1 MVGDLAGTKGWKKV
15 GLAVVV
21 VNGIMT
27 PMSRMALGL
36 HAADQVVNGVL
47 NSLAAVVLYRFLLQ
61 KQRYKLMKNSLSG
74 KHFIATTIALALS
87 LAIPILLYE
96 VNTRYRQF
104 DQSYIDRFMQTC
116 RKTTTYFSI

>member
-1 MVGDLAGTKGWKKV
+1 
-15 GLAVVV
+15 
-21 VNGIMT
+21 
-27 PMSRMALGL
+27 MALGL

-47 NSLAAVVLYRFLLQ
+47 NSLAAVVLYRFLFQ